1 MPELTIN
8 SPHPQGNRFAVLVK
22 KIFALKNQL
31 HSQSVQS
38 SNSFA
43 EMGSLKEVSIF
54 LSKSRAKNQSPAKQK
69 KSLLSAEEEE
79 KNVDFDLLVLP
90 ENSTIAKPS
99 GNKISTIQK
108 KSSILQKNQHKF
120 GSSRPPLNKGSLEK
134 SKEKLDDS
142 KELGLI
148 ALDKEQPVVRTRILG
163 K

>member
-54 LSKSRAKNQSPAKQK
+54 LSKSRAKSQSPAKQK
-69 KSLLSAEEEE
+69 VLSAEEEE

-120 GSSRPPLNKGSLEK
+120 GSSRPPLSKGSLEK

-142 KELGLI
+142 KELGFI
-148 ALDKEQPVVRTRILG
+148 ALDKQPVVRTRILG